1 MNEDNIRVSLAFVRG
16 SAHVVEGTGNTILT
30 KLYSIPELAGPP
42 VTAADLEGGT
52 LALTASMAAMV
63 NGGKLA
69 TAEKNRCQAVVV
81 EMLKTLAYFVQMK
94 CGNSLT
100 LLLASGFQA
109 VSTNRTRVQLPKP
122 VILRAESGMSGQTV
136 LAVSP
141 NPNVRSWQAE
151 FALVGDD
158 GVLGPWISAPPA
170 TDSRRI
176 VVENQQPGSL
186 YAHHVRGVGG
196 TTGCSDWSNTVTCR
210 AA

>member
-1 MNEDNIRVSLAFVRG
+1 MNEETNRVSLAFARG
-16 SAHVVEGTGNTILT
+16 TDHVVEGTGYTVHS
-30 KLYSIPELAGPP
+30 KLYAVPEFANPP
-42 VTAADLEGGT
+42 VTAADLETAT
-52 LALTASMAAMV
+52 LALTAALAAMV

-69 TAEKNRCQAVVV
+69 TAEKNQCKSVVV
-81 EMLKTLAYFVQMK
+81 EMLKKLAYFVQIK
-94 CGNSLT
+94 CDNGLT
-100 LLLASGFQA
+100 LLLASGFQP
-109 VSTNRTRVQLPKP
+109 VSTNRTRSQLPKP

-136 LAVSP
+136 LAVGP

-158 GVLGPWISAPPA
+158 GALGPWISAPPA

-176 VVENQQPGSL
+176 LVDNQQPGKL

-196 TTGCSDWSNTVTCR
+196 TSGCSDWSNTVTCR